1 MVVLS
6 FSLIRDRE
14 CTWAL
19 EHCGRADAAYGM
31 TQRVKPVVL
40 FGSPVERFASDLGR
54 FVKASPYR

>member
-14 CTWAL
+14 CTRAL

-40 FGSPVERFASDLGR
+40 FGSPVEYSDLGR
-54 FVKASPYR
+54 FTRASPNR